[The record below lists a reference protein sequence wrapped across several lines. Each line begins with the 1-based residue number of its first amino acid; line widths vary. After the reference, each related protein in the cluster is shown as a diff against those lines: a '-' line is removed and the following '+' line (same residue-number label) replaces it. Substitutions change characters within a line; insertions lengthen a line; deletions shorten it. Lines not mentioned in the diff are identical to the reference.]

1 MLDNAAITTPG
12 FLLKCER
19 INEIEEAA
27 DGTTVYRTWEV
38 FAGPIARTMR
48 KKLEQKWKERLQ
60 ESTVDLKKWCER
72 KDVQADAMEVSAG
85 KGQSVGGRP
94 VEGEADRLPSQ

>member
-19 INEIEEAA
+19 INEIEEAE

-38 FAGPIARTMR
+38 FSGPIARTMR
-48 KKLEQKWKERLQ
+48 KKFEKNWKDRLQ
-60 ESTVDLKKWCER
+60 ESTVDLKKWCEQKHTKGETVDEGAR
-72 KDVQADAMEVSAG
+72 GKSEGGQA
-85 KGQSVGGRP
+85 
-94 VEGEADRLPSQ
+94 VEPDRLPSE